1 MDRIPWKSLDV
12 QLSSFS
18 VISWGSRHPFF
29 LAEIWVLKHILSLS
43 HLWFCDYRQL
53 RYASSPTHCWETF
66 SWFKPVGNYG
76 EMRPL
81 GSWQREQ
88 KDVRFWRQEEDDK
101 GTWQLMKRA
110 VKSDCRFGDDGD
122 AMERT
127 PWSHNGQLSIVGG
140 KNKFYVIWM
149 RKQLSKRW

>member
-53 RYASSPTHCWETF
+53 RYASSPTPAEKLSPGSSQWAIMEKWGHWD
-66 SWFKPVGNYG
+66 P
-76 EMRPL
+76 
-81 GSWQREQ
+81 GSWSRKMSDSEDRRKTTRGLGNWWKELLNLTAGLGMMEMPWREHLEATMANCLS
-88 KDVRFWRQEEDDK
+88 WE
-101 GTWQLMKRA
+101 
-110 VKSDCRFGDDGD
+110 
-122 AMERT
+122 ERT
-127 PWSHNGQLSIVGG
+127 SS
-140 KNKFYVIWM
+140 M
-149 RKQLSKRW
+149 